1 MCLSVY
7 LFTSKYYL
15 FLLFLSL
22 LLLLLFNFPVSFLKI
37 SKKKVSNQMGVEDSG
52 DERG

>member
-7 LFTSKYYL
+7 LFTSKYYF
-15 FLLFLSL
+15 FLLFLS

-37 SKKKVSNQMGVEDSG
+37 SKKKVSNQMGLEDPG